1 MRLLST
7 VTALLISVSTG
18 AGTPTPTEA
27 PRAPATAHIGAQGRV
42 TEITGALDV
51 ASGTTLYLDGSI
63 RLGAGARLHVGAGAR
78 IEAAAG
84 TRIHVGRDAFLAL
97 GGTAAQPIV
106 LTCLGTAVPGCWD
119 GIVIDGNAPI
129 NHGTA
134 TSPASRFSTA
144 TGCLQY
150 GSGSEQYGG
159 CDATD
164 SSGVMRY
171 VRIENAFAGVAL
183 RGVGQ
188 RTIVE
193 HVQVHHSIGTGL
205 EIVGGT
211 VPIRY
216 IALTINGQYGLA
228 WRGGWTGK
236 GQYIVVQ
243 QDPSYFA
250 GGVLG
255 QNGFNGIGDD
265 AVPRS
270 NPTLYNLTVV
280 AESFAA
286 NPYALS
292 PPRALALERGTA
304 GTLRNVLLFAPRI
317 GLDVDDA
324 ATCTQAVSGALSI
337 RNAIIAGAI
346 DGGDP
351 DADAA
356 TCAPLGA
363 SPGAEAGLI
372 AQPGN
377 AFVTTPLSETLL
389 RAGRALLLPD
399 LRARAE
405 QLQFFAAN
413 AVLPPSDGF
422 FLQFPAQVSGLE
434 SSDPSSIPWYSG
446 WTVGGALPTPPP
458 STITGT
464 VTSSVLGA
472 IFDARVTVTPVG
484 ATTLTT
490 AGGAYTLSGLPGGS
504 VMVAVS
510 ELPAGCAPVTSQR
523 IALLPGASVAVN
535 FVATCEPSPDVA
547 LDGGGRHVCGLDR
560 IGRAWCWGDGALGQL
575 GRGSVDSTLV
585 PAQVSGG
592 VTFRAIT
599 ASNSATCA
607 LSVTQQAWCWGDNR
621 NGQLGIGTAD
631 TARLSPTVL
640 PTPLRFKAIAMGSE
654 HICAISTADDAYCWG
669 SGTDGK
675 LGTGVLE
682 DSSQVPLLVV
692 GGRKWRSIAAGGA
705 HSCGVTTAGVPFCWG
720 TSITGALGNPGVTQS
735 NAPVSVSVPSGVTF
749 TRIVTGESSTCA
761 VATSGVGYCWG
772 TNVVGQLGSGS
783 TANSGPP
790 IPISGGLRWREIGM
804 TAEPSFVTHTCGV
817 TDVASVAC
825 WGRGDRGQLGQT
837 APDNCTFIIVWG
849 CSRVPLPV
857 SGVPNSIR
865 VVTSLESS
873 CALTTVG
880 EVWCWGT
887 NSKGQLGD
895 GTTITRTT
903 PAVVSG
909 GVQWP
914 RPTVVP

>member
-7 VTALLISVSTG
+7 VTAFLISVSTG
-18 AGTPTPTEA
+18 AGTPTPTDA
-27 PRAPATAHIGAQGRV
+27 TGSPARTHVGTPGHV
-42 TEITGALDV
+42 TEITGAIDV
-51 ASGTTLYLDGSI
+51 AAGATLYLDGSI
-63 RLGAGARLHVGAGAR
+63 RLGAGARLHAEPGAR

-84 TRIHVGRDAFLAL
+84 TRIHVARDAFLAL
-97 GGTAAQPIV
+97 EGTVAQPIV
-106 LTCLGTAVPGCWD
+106 LTCQGTAVPGCWD
-119 GIVIDGNAPI
+119 GLVVDGNAPI

-134 TSPASRFSTA
+134 TSTGSRFSTA
-144 TGCLQY
+144 TGCLQS
-150 GSGSEQYGG
+150 GTGSEQYGG

-164 SSGVMRY
+164 SSGVVRY
-171 VRIENAFAGVAL
+171 VRIENAFAGFVL
-183 RGVGQ
+183 RGVGS
-188 RTIVE
+188 RTIV
-193 HVQVHHSIGTGL
+193 HKVQVHHSIGTGL

-250 GGVLG
+250 GGILG

-270 NPTLYNLTVV
+270 NPTLYNVTVV

-286 NPYALS
+286 NPYAAA

-317 GLDVDDA
+317 ALDLDDA
-324 ATCTQAVSGALSI
+324 ATCTQAVSGALSL

-346 DGGDP
+346 DAGDP

-356 TCAPLGA
+356 TCTSLGA

-377 AFVTTPLSETLL
+377 AIVTTPLSDTLL

-405 QLQFFAAN
+405 QLGFFAAN
-413 AVLPPSDGF
+413 GVQPPSDGF

-458 STITGT
+458 STISGT
-464 VTSSVLGA
+464 VTSTVLGG
-472 IFDARVTVTPVG
+472 ILDARVTVTPVG
-484 ATTLTT
+484 ATTLSTS
-490 AGGAYTLSGLPGGS
+490 GGAYTLSGLPGGS
-504 VMVAVS
+504 VVVAVS
-510 ELPAGCAPVTSQR
+510 ELPSGCAPVATQR

-560 IGRAWCWGDGALGQL
+560 TGSAFCWGDGASGQL
-575 GRGSVDSTLV
+575 GRGTTASSLV

-592 VTFRAIT
+592 TTFQAIT
-599 ASNSATCA
+599 ASNRATCA
-607 LSVTQQAWCWGDNR
+607 LSVSQQAWCWGENR

-631 TARLSPTVL
+631 TVRLSPTVL
-640 PTPLRFKAIAMGSE
+640 PTALRFKAIAMGSE
-654 HICAISTADDAYCWG
+654 HMCAISTDDDAYCWG

-675 LGTGVLE
+675 LGTGVMQ
-682 DSSQVPLLVV
+682 DSSRVPVLVV
-692 GGRKWRSIAAGGA
+692 GGRKWRSISAGGA

-720 TSITGALGNPGVTQS
+720 TSVTGALGASGVSQS
-735 NAPVSVSVPSGVTF
+735 SAPVSVSVPAGVTF
-749 TRIVTGESSTCA
+749 TRIVTGESSTCS
-761 VATSGVGYCWG
+761 VATSGIGYCWG

-783 TANSGPP
+783 TSNSGVP

-804 TAEPSFVTHTCGV
+804 TAEPSFITHTCGV

-825 WGRGDRGQLGQT
+825 WGRGDLGQLGQT
-837 APDNCTFIIVWG
+837 APQTCTFIIAWG
-849 CSRVPLPV
+849 CSRSPLLV

-873 CALTTVG
+873 CALTTAG

-887 NSKGQLGD
+887 NNNGQLGD
-895 GTTITRTT
+895 GTTVTRTT
-903 PAVVSG
+903 PAIVVG

-914 RPTVVP
+914 RPAVIP